1 MSKNI
6 DFCVILIYGSDSM
19 LEKAVHQL
27 IIDSENI
34 KRDLANILN
43 IEYETME
50 LVHEDQYINLMYADF
65 TVLSCGKV
73 RAIIEVK
80 GGNINVTDYVRG
92 IGQLYQYEYYKENKA
107 AGKEYCEDFNVI
119 YIFPQEVLQN
129 NYFNIGTFKYPNS
142 TMIIELN
149 TETQIIRKI
158 DSNELKH
165 LANAQRNNLVSISQ
179 YYIRDNR
186 FFELYLL
193 LQYLMYLKVIG
204 EKDLNRRTI
213 ENEFLIKLETPN
225 NRNWRNA
232 FISLSSLG
240 LIDDN
245 NCVTYSGVLMAV
257 KPYEEFL
264 LSIYNSYIKV
274 YIQELFECFDNK
286 TEINITN
293 QEIKDKI
300 YKKWNN
306 RDVLFLTESNGRYI
320 SSWLNI
326 MRDDFGII
334 SFDSRQNFRKIN
346 YNPLILNDNELL
358 KLIKENSMAYQYLE
372 RYYDILRGDF

>member
-1 MSKNI
+1 
-6 DFCVILIYGSDSM
+6 M
-19 LEKAVHQL
+19 LEKTVHQL
-27 IIDSENI
+27 IIDSDNI
-34 KRDLANILN
+34 KRDLASILN
-43 IEYETME
+43 IEYETMK

-65 TVLSCGKV
+65 TVISSGKI

-92 IGQLYQYEYYKENKA
+92 IGQLYQYEYYKENNVSHL
-107 AGKEYCEDFNVI
+107 GYEYAEDFNVI

-129 NYFNIGTFKYPNS
+129 NFFNIGTFKYPNS
-142 TMIIELN
+142 TLILELN
-149 TETQIIRKI
+149 TDTNIIRKI
-158 DSNELKH
+158 NNNELKH

-204 EKDLNRRTI
+204 EKNLNRRSI
-213 ENEFLIKLETPN
+213 ENDFLMKLETPN

-245 NCVTYSGVLMAV
+245 NSVTYSGVLMAV

-286 TEINITN
+286 KEIEMSN

-300 YKKWNN
+300 FKKWNN

-334 SFDSRQNFRKIN
+334 SFDSRQNLRKIN

-358 KLIKENSMAYQYLE
+358 RLIRENSVAYDYLE
-372 RYYDILRGDF
+372 KYYDILRGEN